1 MTRFFRWCMR
11 YGAAILFVVALLQL
25 VIGIIG
31 PLYFLAQ
38 ETAEMASNHS
48 YRPGGMLEVLH
59 LQTLLSA
66 LYGAM
71 LPFFGAVLIDRLDR
85 WLGRA
90 EAAQ

>member
-1 MTRFFRWCMR
+1 MKAFFTWCMR

-38 ETAEMASNHS
+38 ETGEMASNHN
-48 YRPGGMLEVLH
+48 YRPDGMLDVLH
-59 LQTLLSA
+59 LQALLSA

-90 EAAQ
+90 ESAR